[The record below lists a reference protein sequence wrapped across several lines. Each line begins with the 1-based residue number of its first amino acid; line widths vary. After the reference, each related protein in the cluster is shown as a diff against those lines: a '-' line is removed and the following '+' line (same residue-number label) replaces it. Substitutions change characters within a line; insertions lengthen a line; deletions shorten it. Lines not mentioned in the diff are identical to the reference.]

1 MKYLSYVISFLFH
14 PIWFPIYGA
23 ILFLLA
29 VPVFLPIEEMKNAW
43 TLLVIASVAA
53 PTLLYLVLYTIN
65 WIDSPF
71 AVSAEKRK
79 WVLYGY
85 ISLLVIIALKIITI
99 DKYPILYLYIINL
112 ALGCFIIIFMQFFKL
127 LGSLPVM
134 LMGGITGFA
143 VFLSVFY
150 NIDLLYVISTL
161 VFISGLVASS
171 QIYLFGKTLLVC
183 FLSWIIGFLPQICL
197 LWLKF

>member
-1 MKYLSYVISFLFH
+1 
-14 PIWFPIYGA
+14 
-23 ILFLLA
+23 
-29 VPVFLPIEEMKNAW
+29 MKNTW
-43 TLLVIASVAA
+43 TLLVIVSVAA
-53 PTLLYLVLYTIN
+53 PTLLYLILYTIN

-143 VFLSVFY
+143 VFLSIFY